1 MSVLGFFDSGFGGL
15 SVVREVRKRLPKH
28 SLVYL
33 GDNARSPYGGLPAET
48 IYRYTMEGIVE
59 LFHRGADI
67 VVLACNTSS
76 SVALR
81 RIQQHHLAVHHPNKR
96 VLGIVIPT
104 AEEVSRLSETKVIG
118 VLATEVTVNSYAY
131 PQELHKIDP
140 NVTVIQQACPRLV
153 PMIEAGELENIDG
166 EVRTYMDQLLEQDER
181 IDTVL
186 LGCTHYALIESTIR
200 ELAPAKVRVVSQGA
214 IVAEKLADYL
224 ERHPEFEQWMDLSGK
239 STFLTTKYSENMKTL
254 ATRFYGEPIVMCPI
268 TPPGQEGQS
277 PHR

>member
-1 MSVLGFFDSGFGGL
+1 VGRAGHLALSVLGFFDSGFGGL

-59 LFHRGADI
+59 LFHRGADV

-81 RIQQHHLAVHHPNKR
+81 RIQQHHLSVHHPNKR

-140 NVTVIQQACPRLV
+140 NVTVIQQACPKLV

-166 EVRTYMDQLLEQDER
+166 EVQTYMNQLLEQDER

-200 ELAPAKVRVVSQGA
+200 GIAPARIRVVSQGA

-224 ERHPEFEQWMDLSGK
+224 ERHPEFAQWMDLSGK
-239 STFLTTKYSENMKTL
+239 ASFLTTKYSDSMKTL
-254 ATRFYGEPIVMCPI
+254 ATRFYGSAIIMETI
-268 TPPGQEGQS
+268 T
-277 PHR
+277 R